1 MCHQVIQEVVR
12 KKLKPS
18 YKKCQPVVEY
28 FSENLFIKIAD
39 GEHGVF
45 KKQYIPFSESILK
58 HIKEKNT
65 HLGILCFRLGQTIAA
80 NGDYH
85 KSIALY
91 EKVRKTYETLLP
103 ENSYEISNL
112 YNDWGIAYRHLHKYE
127 ESINYLLKSIEIK
140 EMLIAQA
147 DASEI
152 SQLGISYQ
160 NLGVAY
166 RYLGKYDLS
175 IDSFQKAADILQNQ
189 EEPYLLGL
197 AALYMNM
204 GSAYRLTKDY
214 VKSLEYHSLS
224 IKLYEENVGLEH
236 PDLAT
241 VYNNIAYTYSAKN
254 EAHKSLE
261 YTLKAVKINEQHLE
275 PTHPYL
281 IISYSNLALDFFEI
295 GNFKE
300 AKFYMDNVVAVRK
313 KTLQEDDSDLI
324 KVIEWQKR
332 INTALIG

>member
-1 MCHQVIQEVVR
+1 M
-12 KKLKPS
+12 
-18 YKKCQPVVEY
+18 
-28 FSENLFIKIAD
+28 LFR
-39 GEHGVF
+39 
-45 KKQYIPFSESILK
+45 S

-65 HLGILCFRLGQTIAA
+65 RLGILCFRLGQTIAA

-91 EKVRKTYETLLP
+91 EKVRKTYETLVP

-140 EMLIAQA
+140 EMLITQA

-166 RYLGKYDLS
+166 RYSVKYDLS

-214 VKSLEYHSLS
+214 EKSLEYHSLS

-236 PDLAT
+236 LDLAT